1 MRLPWKVR
9 SLWPWM
15 AITALALAVGAPEA
29 GAKPL
34 NLTIGSL
41 LESTGPLSEIGP
53 PSEKAMNLSVQA
65 ANKAAKDAGVEAT
78 VTLVSADSQGD
89 PLAALSAARTLI
101 DKGASCI
108 VGPGT
113 TPESI
118 SILNG
123 ITMQRKITLWPTA
136 TSTRLRKVNDD
147 HTIYRTVPADDLQAK
162 ALVLAIEKHIGKGKK
177 VSVAYRN
184 EPYGD
189 ALAKSFNDNWQA
201 AGGMVTGSV
210 SFDPQQASF
219 DSEAGQIVDANPDA
233 YVVIDYPET
242 FAKLGAALVR
252 TGKFDA
258 KKLFVPD
265 AMSFAK
271 VPENIPAEAL
281 DGAYG
286 VAAGSPQGTGAVK
299 LFNKLWDQAGGVPN
313 TSLTANTFDAGILC
327 FLAALQA
334 NSTEPAAIRDKV
346 RTVTQEGAPQF
357 TIENLGD
364 AVKMAAS
371 GKPIDYIGVS
381 GAFRFLENGDPSTS
395 LYDVFQY
402 QGGKQI
408 TLEQVAVK

>member
-1 MRLPWKVR
+1 MSLTRNVR
-9 SLWPWM
+9 SVWPWM
-15 AITALALAVGAPEA
+15 ALTAFALMVCSSEA

-34 NLTIGSL
+34 DLTIGNL

-65 ANKAAKDAGVEAT
+65 ANQAAKDAGVEAK

-89 PLAALSAARTLI
+89 PQAALSAARTLI

-108 VGPGT
+108 IGPGT

-118 SILNG
+118 SVLNG

-189 ALAKSFNDNWQA
+189 ALAKSFSDNWQA
-201 AGGMVTGSV
+201 GGGTVVGKV

-219 DSEAGQIVDANPDA
+219 DSEAGQIVEGNPDA

-281 DGAYG
+281 EGAYG
-286 VAAGSPQGTGAVK
+286 VAAGSPQGTGAVN
-299 LFNKLWDQAGGVPN
+299 LFNKLWDQAGGVAN

-327 FLAALQA
+327 FLAAVQA
-334 NSTEPAAIRDKV
+334 NSTEPGAIRDKV
-346 RTVTQEGAPQF
+346 RTVTKEGAPQF
-357 TIENLGD
+357 TIENLGE
-364 AVKMAAS
+364 AVKTAAS

-381 GAFRFLENGDPSTS
+381 GAFRFLDNGDPSTS

-402 QGGKQI
+402 MEGKQTMI
-408 TLEQVAVK
+408 EQVAVK

>member
-1 MRLPWKVR
+1 MVLSWKIR
-9 SLWPWM
+9 NARPWM
-15 AITALALAVGAPEA
+15 AATALALILGSTAA
-29 GAKPL
+29 GAEPI
-34 NLTIGSL
+34 NLTIGNI
-41 LESTGPLSEIGP
+41 LESTGPLSELGP
-53 PSEKAMNLSVQA
+53 TSEKAMNLSVQV
-65 ANKAAKDAGVEAT
+65 ANKAAKDAGVQAT
-78 VTLVSADSQGD
+78 VTLVAADSQGD
-89 PLAALSAARTLI
+89 PQAALSAARTLI
-101 DKGASCI
+101 DKGASCL
-108 VGPGT
+108 VGPAT

-162 ALVLAIEKHIGKGKK
+162 ALVMAIEKHIGKGKK

-201 AGGMVTGSV
+201 AGGSVTTKV

-219 DSEAGQIVDANPDA
+219 DSEAGQIVEGDPDA

-271 VPENIPAEAL
+271 VPDNIPAEAL
-281 DGAYG
+281 AGSYG
-286 VAAGSPQGTGAVK
+286 VAAGSPQGTGPTK
-299 LFNKLWDQAGGVPN
+299 LFNKLWDEAGGVAN

-327 FLAALQA
+327 FLAAVQA
-334 NSTEPAAIRDKV
+334 NSTEPGAIRDKI

-357 TIENLGD
+357 TIENLGEGL
-364 AVKMAAS
+364 KLAAA
-371 GKPIDYIGVS
+371 GKPIDYVGVS
-381 GAFRFLENGDPSTS
+381 GAFRFLDNGDPSTS
-395 LYDVFQY
+395 LYDIFQY
-402 QGGKQI
+402 KDGKQVTI
-408 TLEQVAVK
+408 EQVDVK

>member
-1 MRLPWKVR
+1 MSRPRKVR
-9 SLWPWM
+9 NAWPWM
-15 AITALALAVGAPEA
+15 AVTAFALLVGSSEA

-34 NLTIGSL
+34 NLTIGNL

-53 PSEKAMNLSVQA
+53 TSEKAMNLSVQV
-65 ANKAAKDAGVEAT
+65 ANQAAKDAGVKAK
-78 VTLVSADSQGD
+78 VSLVSADSQGD
-89 PLAALSAARTLI
+89 PQAALSAARTLI

-118 SILNG
+118 SVLNG

-201 AGGMVTGSV
+201 AGGTVTGKV

-219 DSEAGQIVDANPDA
+219 DSEAGQIVEGNPDA

-271 VPENIPAEAL
+271 VPDNIPAEAL
-281 DGAYG
+281 EGAYG

-299 LFNKLWDQAGGVPN
+299 LFNKLWDQAGGVAN

-327 FLAALQA
+327 FLAAVQA
-334 NSTEPAAIRDKV
+334 NSTDPGAIRDKV

-357 TIENLGD
+357 TIENLGK
-364 AVKMAAS
+364 AVKTAAS

-402 QGGKQI
+402 KGGKQTMI
-408 TLEQVAVK
+408 EQVAVK